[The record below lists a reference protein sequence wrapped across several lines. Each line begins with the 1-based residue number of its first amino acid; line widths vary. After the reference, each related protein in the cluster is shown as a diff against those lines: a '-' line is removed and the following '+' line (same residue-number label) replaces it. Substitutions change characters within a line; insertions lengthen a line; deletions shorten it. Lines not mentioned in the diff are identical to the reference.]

1 MAKDYSKMKALCQEM
16 IKCIG
21 DESEGGDGTD
31 VKHTEE
37 ERGDQGE
44 TGIVDKFPPDKESSE
59 EQPDDDGEGKRKK
72 RKDDVKALLAS
83 TLASKFNK

>member
-37 ERGDQGE
+37 
-44 TGIVDKFPPDKESSE
+44 
-59 EQPDDDGEGKRKK
+59 QPDDDGEGKRKK